1 MKSFH
6 EFIKRIKE
14 YREISEVGETTR
26 RLFSMNGFDGCI
38 TILGVLIGFYIQNV
52 YEPMLIFKTGIA
64 AAIAMSMSGLWGA
77 YLTERSVRI
86 KDLKEL
92 ESATL
97 SDLKNTRIGSALK
110 FATIVV
116 SVVDAV
122 SPLITSFLPLIPFLF
137 AENLGIKA
145 CYLISF
151 IILFL
156 TLFLLGIF
164 LGSISK
170 ENLLI
175 SAIKMIL
182 AGIMSILII
191 TFTERFIG

>member
-1 MKSFH
+1 
-6 EFIKRIKE
+6 
-14 YREISEVGETTR
+14 
-26 RLFSMNGFDGCI
+26 MNGFDGCI
-38 TILGVLIGFYIQNV
+38 TILGVLIGFYIQNI

-92 ESATL
+92 ESATI
-97 SDLKNTRIGSALK
+97 SDLNNTKIGSALR

-116 SVVDAV
+116 AVVDAV
-122 SPLITSFLPLIPFLF
+122 APFITAFLALIPFLF

-164 LGSISK
+164 LGRISK

-175 SAIKMIL
+175 SAIKMIV
-182 AGIMSILII
+182 AGIMSVLII

>member
-6 EFIKRIKE
+6 EFIERIKE
-14 YREISEVGETTR
+14 YREISEVDEYAR

-38 TILGVLIGFYIQNV
+38 TILGMLISFYIQNIND
-52 YEPMLIFKTGIA
+52 PLLIFKIGFA
-64 AAIAMSMSGLWGA
+64 AAIAMAMSGLWGA
-77 YLTERSVRI
+77 YLTERSERI

-92 ESATL
+92 ERVTI
-97 SDLKNTRIGSALK
+97 SDLNNTKIGSALR

-116 SVVDAV
+116 AMVDAIAPFV
-122 SPLITSFLPLIPFLF
+122 TAFLALIPFLF
-137 AENLGIKA
+137 AKILDIKT
-145 CYLISF
+145 CYYISF
-151 IILFL
+151 IILFS

-164 LGSISK
+164 LGRVSK

-175 SAIKMIL
+175 AAIKMII
-182 AGIMSILII
+182 AGIMCVLII

>member
-6 EFIKRIKE
+6 EFIEKIKE
-14 YREISEVGETTR
+14 YREISEVDETAR

-38 TILGVLIGFYIQNV
+38 TILGLLIGFYIQNFD
-52 YEPMLIFKTGIA
+52 EPMLIFKIGIA

-77 YLTERSVRI
+77 YLTERSERI

-92 ESATL
+92 ESVTI
-97 SDLKNTRIGSALK
+97 SDLNNTKIGSALR
-110 FATIVV
+110 FATIVITI
-116 SVVDAV
+116 VDAV
-122 SPLITSFLPLIPFLF
+122 APFITAFLTLIPFLF
-137 AENLGIKA
+137 AKVLDIKTR
-145 CYLISF
+145 YYISF

-164 LGSISK
+164 LGRVSK

-175 SAIKMIL
+175 SAIKMIV
-182 AGIMSILII
+182 AGIMSVLII

>member
-14 YREISEVGETTR
+14 YREISEVEETTR

-38 TILGVLIGFYIQNV
+38 TILGVLIGFYIQNI

-92 ESATL
+92 ESATI
-97 SDLKNTRIGSALK
+97 SDLNNTKIGSALR

-116 SVVDAV
+116 AVVDAV
-122 SPLITSFLPLIPFLF
+122 APFITAFLALIPFLF

-164 LGSISK
+164 LGRISK

-175 SAIKMIL
+175 SAIKMIV
-182 AGIMSILII
+182 AGIMSVLII

>member
-6 EFIKRIKE
+6 EFIEKIKE
-14 YREISEVGETTR
+14 YREISEVDETAR

-38 TILGVLIGFYIQNV
+38 TILGLLIGFYIQNFD
-52 YEPMLIFKTGIA
+52 EPVLIFKIGIA

-77 YLTERSVRI
+77 YLTERSERI

-92 ESATL
+92 ESVTI
-97 SDLKNTRIGSALK
+97 SDLNNTKIGSAHR
-110 FATIVV
+110 FATIVIAIV
-116 SVVDAV
+116 NAV
-122 SPLITSFLPLIPFLF
+122 ASFITAFLALIPFLF
-137 AENLGIKA
+137 AKVLDIKTR
-145 CYLISF
+145 YYISF

-164 LGSISK
+164 LGRVSK

-175 SAIKMIL
+175 SAIKMIV
-182 AGIMSILII
+182 AGIMSVLII
-191 TFTERFIG
+191 IFAERFIG

>member
-182 AGIMSILII
+182 AGIMSVLII